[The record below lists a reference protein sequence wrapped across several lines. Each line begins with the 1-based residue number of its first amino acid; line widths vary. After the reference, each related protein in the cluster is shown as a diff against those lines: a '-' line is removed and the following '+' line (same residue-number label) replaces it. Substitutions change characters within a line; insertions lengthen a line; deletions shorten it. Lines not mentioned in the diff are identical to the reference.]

1 MGLASVE
8 TEQVVAES
16 RKLAEEMLLIDDSVG
31 ERMRKALGAK

>member
-16 RKLAEEMLLIDDSVG
+16 GKLAEEMLLIDDSVG
-31 ERMRKALGAK
+31 ERMRKALAVK